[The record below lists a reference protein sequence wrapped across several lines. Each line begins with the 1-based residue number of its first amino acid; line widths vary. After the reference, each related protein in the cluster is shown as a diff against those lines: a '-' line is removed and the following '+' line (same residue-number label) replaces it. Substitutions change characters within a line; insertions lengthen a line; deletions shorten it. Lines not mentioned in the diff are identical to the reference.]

1 MSVRQVEAVRD
12 WLISFFQA
20 HPLFQKY
27 AIDHYSKVSENGVGI
42 KLQLVPDTNTHTT
55 CYFEYDSDGK
65 ENEKKLT
72 ATVSMIESDL
82 GHSTGFFLFHLQ
94 LVIAVIA
101 GATEITLDN
110 DTDNVLRARKGIY
123 QLFRVNDRTM
133 NRDERARMTVARWA
147 TKPEM
152 YHKVGRTSLPRIE
165 RLILEKVAKA
175 VEASHTVWRE
185 DAVEHLSLMFR
196 QLKKQ
201 FDLYQGGARTR
212 TRTGAR
218 TGARTRTR
226 TGTRTGARTGT
237 KRKKRRTISRRY
249 L

>member
-1 MSVRQVEAVRD
+1 MSVRQLEQVEAVRD

-20 HPLFQKY
+20 HPLFQ
-27 AIDHYSKVSENGVGI
+27 AHTIDHYSKVNENSVGI
-42 KLQLVPDTNTHTT
+42 KLQLVPDTNTYAT
-55 CYFEYDSDGK
+55 CYFVYDSDGK
-65 ENEKKLT
+65 EDEKKLT

-82 GHSTGFFLFHLQ
+82 GHATGFFLFHLQ

-101 GATEITLDN
+101 GATAITLDN

-133 NRDERARMTVARWA
+133 NRAEKARMTSARWA

-165 RLILEKVAKA
+165 RLILEKVTKA

-201 FDLYQGGARTR
+201 FDLYQGGART
-212 TRTGAR
+212 G
-218 TGARTRTR
+218 
-226 TGTRTGARTGT
+226 TGT
-237 KRKKRRTISRRY
+237 KRKKRHSRTCRTISRR
-249 L
+249 

>member
-1 MSVRQVEAVRD
+1 MSQQVLVLLMSIRQLEQVEAVEAVRD
-12 WLISFFQA
+12 WLISFFHA
-20 HPLFQKY
+20 HPLFQEY
-27 AIDHYSKVSENGVGI
+27 TIDHYSKVDENSVGI
-42 KLQLVPDTNTHTT
+42 KLKLVPDINTYAT
-55 CYFEYDSDGK
+55 CYFVYDSDEK
-65 ENEKKLT
+65 EDEKKLT

-133 NRDERARMTVARWA
+133 NRAEKARMTAARWA

-152 YHKVGRTSLPRIE
+152 YHKVGRTSLSQIE
-165 RLILEKVAKA
+165 RLIIGKVTKA
-175 VEASHTVWRE
+175 VESHTVWRE

-201 FDLYQGGARTR
+201 FDLYQGGARMGTR
-212 TRTGAR
+212 TR
-218 TGARTRTR
+218 
-226 TGTRTGARTGT
+226 T
-237 KRKKRRTISRRY
+237 KRKKRRTISRR
-249 L
+249 

>member
-1 MSVRQVEAVRD
+1 MSQQVLVLLMSVRQLEQVEAVEAVRD

-20 HPLFQKY
+20 HPLFQEY
-27 AIDHYSKVSENGVGI
+27 TIDHYSKVNENGIGI
-42 KLQLVPDTNTHTT
+42 KLQLVPDTNTYAT

-65 ENEKKLT
+65 EDEKKLT

-133 NRDERARMTVARWA
+133 TRAEKARMTAARWA

-165 RLILEKVAKA
+165 RVLLEKIEKEVR
-175 VEASHTVWRE
+175 ASHTVWRE

-201 FDLYQGGARTR
+201 FDLYQGGSRT
-212 TRTGAR
+212 
-218 TGARTRTR
+218 
-226 TGTRTGARTGT
+226 RTGT
-237 KRKKRRTISRRY
+237 KRKRRRTISRR
-249 L
+249 